1 MGETKKYDLIL
12 GSKILAAN
20 YQINSLINLSNHPS
34 IHNGSALEAGTMDEL
49 GSVWCRVVQ

>member
-1 MGETKKYDLIL
+1 MKKYDLII

-34 IHNGSALEAGTMDEL
+34 IHNDSALEAGMMDEL